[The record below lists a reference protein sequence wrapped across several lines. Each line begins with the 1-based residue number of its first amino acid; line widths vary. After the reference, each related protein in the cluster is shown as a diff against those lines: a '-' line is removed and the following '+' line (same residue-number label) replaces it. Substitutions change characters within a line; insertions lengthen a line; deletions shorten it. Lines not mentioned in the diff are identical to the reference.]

1 MKPRTAVTRR
11 PLPTSPFNKTPAVVE
26 PVETYAVDDM
36 VTHDR
41 YGLGTVVATEGD
53 FAVVVN
59 FGVDVRRIA
68 LPNAKL
74 TRL

>member
-11 PLPTSPFNKTPAVVE
+11 PLPTSPFNKNPAEVA
-26 PVETYAVDDM
+26 PAETYAVDDM

-53 FAVVVN
+53 HAVVVN
-59 FGVDVRRIA
+59 FGVDTRRIG
-68 LPNAKL
+68 LPNPKL
-74 TRL
+74 SRL

>member
-11 PLPTSPFNKTPAVVE
+11 PLPTSPFNKTPAEVA
-26 PVETYAVDDM
+26 PVETYEVNDM

-41 YGLGTVVATEGD
+41 YGLGTVVSTEGD

-59 FGVDVRRIA
+59 FGVDVRRIG

>member
-11 PLPTSPFNKTPAVVE
+11 VLPTSPFNKNPAEVAPAE
-26 PVETYAVDDM
+26 IYAVDDM

-41 YGLGTVVATEGD
+41 YGLGTVVATEGE

-59 FGVDVRRIA
+59 FGVDTRRIA

-74 TRL
+74 SRL